1 MKSDFENCIKTGN
14 SMQILDTRSWVFRS
28 LSLDK
33 TGEFLGELEEAKE
46 YKVAQNIE
54 DWAGVIDRF
63 HIPDEKRVEDI
74 CKFVESI

>member
-1 MKSDFENCIKTGN
+1 
-14 SMQILDTRSWVFRS
+14 MQMLDTRSWVFRS

-33 TGEFLGELEEAKE
+33 TGEFFGELEEAKE
-46 YKVAQNIE
+46 YKVAQNID